1 MMNFNKD
8 FGKGCVG
15 ADLSRPGRGGETDK
29 PLIHGFP
36 TPPWAG
42 WGIRQTVDPRI
53 PHPTLGGVAK
63 PTNR

>member
-36 TPPWAG
+36 TPP
-42 WGIRQTVDPRI
+42 
-53 PHPTLGGVAK
+53 LGGVAK

>member
-15 ADLSRPGRGGETDK
+15 ADLSRPGRGGESDK

-36 TPPWAG
+36 TPP
-42 WGIRQTVDPRI
+42 
-53 PHPTLGGVAK
+53 LGAINRPLRTSLAK
-63 PTNR
+63 N